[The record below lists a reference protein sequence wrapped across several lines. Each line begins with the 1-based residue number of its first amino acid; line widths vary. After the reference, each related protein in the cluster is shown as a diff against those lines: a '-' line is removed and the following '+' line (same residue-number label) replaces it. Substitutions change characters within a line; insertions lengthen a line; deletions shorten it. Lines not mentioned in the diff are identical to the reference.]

1 LFSADPPYISCLWQ
15 EKEDG
20 GFISPNDFARPDK
33 GFDFLPRL
41 LYWKK
46 YSPDFTS
53 SPTSIC
59 YKFATVQTFSGSI
72 KTIKAADTNVISSGT
87 LSEIYPQATSINRE
101 DVNSIVLSY
110 GNVYVTDYDDVNNTY
125 SDAVIKEGL
134 YQTYYN
140 NMVNMLKQNP
150 RVRNVNINLN
160 IKDIVNLDFRKLIYI
175 DGVYWRINKIKDF
188 NPLTKSTTKVELV
201 EWVNIGETAAYIP
214 TLNKY
219 DGKWN
224 NNPPTGGVQETSRN

>member
-1 LFSADPPYISCLWQ
+1 
-15 EKEDG
+15 
-20 GFISPNDFARPDK
+20 
-33 GFDFLPRL
+33 
-41 LYWKK
+41 
-46 YSPDFTS
+46 
-53 SPTSIC
+53 
-59 YKFATVQTFSGSI
+59 
-72 KTIKAADTNVISSGT
+72 
-87 LSEIYPQATSINRE
+87 
-101 DVNSIVLSY
+101 LSY